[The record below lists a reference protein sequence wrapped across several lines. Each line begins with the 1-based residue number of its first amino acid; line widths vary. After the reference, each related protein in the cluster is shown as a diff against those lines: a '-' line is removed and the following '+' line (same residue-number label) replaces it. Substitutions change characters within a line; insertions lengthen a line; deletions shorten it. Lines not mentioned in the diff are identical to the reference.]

1 MFTPEDPPLD
11 RARVRTRDLGATW
24 LLVALIAA
32 ATQLPTVLTA
42 ARGEAIHA
50 ADLARNEIAMALH
63 AVPKLLHPTAARAGV
78 IAGSGSMIDRSGES
92 T

>member
-1 MFTPEDPPLD
+1 MFTAEDPPLD
-11 RARVRTRDLGATW
+11 RARVRTRDLGAAW

-63 AVPKLLHPTAARAGV
+63 AVPKLLHPTAARVGL
-78 IAGSGSMIDRSGES
+78 IAGSGSTIDRSGES

>member
-1 MFTPEDPPLD
+1 MFTPEDPPLE
-11 RARVRTRDLGATW
+11 RARIRTRDLGAAW

-50 ADLARNEIAMALH
+50 ADLARDEIAMAGN
-63 AVPKLLHPTAARAGV
+63 AVPKLLHPIAARVGV
-78 IAGSGSMIDRSGES
+78 IAGSGSSIGRSGDS